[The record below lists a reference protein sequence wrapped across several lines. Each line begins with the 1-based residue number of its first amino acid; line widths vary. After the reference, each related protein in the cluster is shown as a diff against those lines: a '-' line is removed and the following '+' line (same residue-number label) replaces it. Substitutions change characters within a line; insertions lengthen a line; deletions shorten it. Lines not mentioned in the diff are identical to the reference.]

1 MHFTA
6 FICES
11 PVNPCRRGQVD
22 RDVRQVHD
30 SAPGIAQTAS
40 ISAAGSVEAHA
51 CLRKATGRGPGR
63 QALIT
68 AHVCSAATSLLGLNS
83 IPHHLDRDTVAG
95 ERFGGD
101 PVSFSQQT
109 QEEAGRCH

>member
-1 MHFTA
+1 MH
-6 FICES
+6 
-11 PVNPCRRGQVD
+11 NN
-22 RDVRQVHD
+22 
-30 SAPGIAQTAS
+30 APGIALPAS
-40 ISAAGSVEAHA
+40 MSAAGSLEAHA

-68 AHVCSAATSLLGLNS
+68 AHACSAAICLLGLNDL
-83 IPHHLDRDTVAG
+83 PHHLDRDTVAG

-109 QEEAGRCH
+109 QEEAGRRH